1 MPRRTPKQAACS
13 GSRKK
18 RKIDL
23 ENMGVYVWTPEGAK
37 LLETSAE
44 HVDVFQEIPYGISAG
59 FSFENTGDL
68 IRALK
73 HGFPMSAFENLR
85 SAMDIPAKTLA
96 SVANI
101 AGRTL
106 SRRKKEGRLQTD
118 ESERLF
124 RIAALYDRAVE
135 VLGDGERAR
144 VWFKGPKKA
153 LGGETPL
160 QYADT
165 EPGAR
170 EVENLLGRL
179 EYGVFS

>member
-1 MPRRTPKQAACS
+1 MPSRPPKQAVRSAPQ
-13 GSRKK
+13 KK

-23 ENMGVYVWTPEGAK
+23 ENMGVHVWTPEGAK
-37 LLETSAE
+37 PLE
-44 HVDVFQEIPYGISAG
+44 ISAIHLDTLHEVSYG
-59 FSFENTGDL
+59 ASAGLSFEDTGDL
-68 IRALK
+68 IRELK
-73 HGFPMSAFENLR
+73 RGFPMSTFENLR
-85 SAMDIPAKTLA
+85 SAMDVPAKTLA

-101 AGRTL
+101 ASRTL
-106 SRRKKEGRLQTD
+106 SRRRKEGRLQTD

-124 RIAALYDRAVE
+124 RIASLYDRAVE
-135 VLGDGERAR
+135 VLGSGERAR
-144 VWFKGPKKA
+144 AWFKGPKKA
-153 LGGETPL
+153 LGGKTPL

>member
-1 MPRRTPKQAACS
+1 MST
-13 GSRKK
+13 GSQNQSSPPKK
-18 RKIDL
+18 RRINL
-23 ENMGVYVWTPEGAK
+23 GNMDVYVWTPEGAK
-37 LLETSAE
+37 PLETSTI
-44 HVDVFQEIPYGISAG
+44 HVDTLHEVSYGASAG
-59 FSFENTGDL
+59 FSFEDTGDL
-68 IRALK
+68 IRELK
-73 HGFPMSAFENLR
+73 HGFPMSAFESLR
-85 SAMDIPAKTLA
+85 SEMDVSAKILA

-101 AGRTL
+101 ASRTL

-135 VLGDGERAR
+135 VLGNRERAR
-144 VWFKGPKKA
+144 AWFKGPKKA
-153 LGGETPL
+153 LGGKTPL